1 MLPLCNV
8 DQFKK
13 RAYLFFLNRY
23 NSLFLNTIR
32 FFFFLFFRISR
43 GKFLIQEYFFHSSR
57 KQFRIIFFIVLK
69 RYTKFWDSWI
79 EIYFVVRFK
88 YIKCLSAKIK
98 IPSKILHQINYPR
111 INNYNIE
118 YWSRTF
124 YCLNILI

>member
-43 GKFLIQEYFFHSSR
+43 GKFLIQEYFFHSLR
-57 KQFRIIFFIVLK
+57 KQSKIIFFIVLK
-69 RYTKFWDSWI
+69 KHTKF
-79 EIYFVVRFK
+79 
-88 YIKCLSAKIK
+88 
-98 IPSKILHQINYPR
+98 
-111 INNYNIE
+111 
-118 YWSRTF
+118 
-124 YCLNILI
+124 

>member
-43 GKFLIQEYFFHSSR
+43 GKIFNTR
-57 KQFRIIFFIVLK
+57 IFF
-69 RYTKFWDSWI
+69 S
-79 EIYFVVRFK
+79 
-88 YIKCLSAKIK
+88 
-98 IPSKILHQINYPR
+98 
-111 INNYNIE
+111 
-118 YWSRTF
+118 
-124 YCLNILI
+124 

>member
-43 GKFLIQEYFFHSSR
+43 GKFLIQEYFFHSLR
-57 KQFRIIFFIVLK
+57 KQSRIIFFIVLK
-69 RYTKFWDSWI
+69 RHTKF
-79 EIYFVVRFK
+79 
-88 YIKCLSAKIK
+88 
-98 IPSKILHQINYPR
+98 
-111 INNYNIE
+111 
-118 YWSRTF
+118 
-124 YCLNILI
+124 

>member
-43 GKFLIQEYFFHSSR
+43 GKFLIQEYFFHSLR
-57 KQFRIIFFIVLK
+57 KQSKIIFFIVLK
-69 RYTKFWDSWI
+69 RHTKF
-79 EIYFVVRFK
+79 
-88 YIKCLSAKIK
+88 
-98 IPSKILHQINYPR
+98 
-111 INNYNIE
+111 
-118 YWSRTF
+118 
-124 YCLNILI
+124 

>member
-43 GKFLIQEYFFHSSR
+43 GKFLMQEYFFHSLR
-57 KQFRIIFFIVLK
+57 KQSRIIFFIVLK
-69 RYTKFWDSWI
+69 RHTKF
-79 EIYFVVRFK
+79 
-88 YIKCLSAKIK
+88 
-98 IPSKILHQINYPR
+98 
-111 INNYNIE
+111 
-118 YWSRTF
+118 
-124 YCLNILI
+124 